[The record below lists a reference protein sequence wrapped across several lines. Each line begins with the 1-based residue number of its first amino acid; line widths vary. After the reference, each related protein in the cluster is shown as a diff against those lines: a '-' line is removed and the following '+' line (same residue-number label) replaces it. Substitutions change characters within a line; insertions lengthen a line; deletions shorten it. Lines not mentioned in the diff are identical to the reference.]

1 MRKYLALFV
10 VGNIIGRDGMGFW
23 IGIAWKEE
31 GTTAQEGTGIPWD
44 GRQGRKSFI
53 LPSSCTTLA

>member
-1 MRKYLALFV
+1 MRIYLALFV
-10 VGNIIGRDGMGFW
+10 AGNIIGRDGMVFW

-31 GTTAQEGTGIPWD
+31 GTTAQEGTGIPRD
-44 GRQGRKSFI
+44 GRKGRKFFM